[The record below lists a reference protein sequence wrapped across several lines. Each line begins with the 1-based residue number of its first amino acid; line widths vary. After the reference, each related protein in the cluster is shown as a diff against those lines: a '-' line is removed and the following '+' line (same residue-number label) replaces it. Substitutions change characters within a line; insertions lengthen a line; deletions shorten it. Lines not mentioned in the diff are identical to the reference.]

1 MKISDINKLRRELL
15 DIYEG
20 DIIKKTHIERY
31 ISFLRIDSKCD
42 TDIRK
47 EGTTIWIENASQVFA
62 KTHPAVKTKL
72 DVSSKIERLE
82 ELIGIAP
89 GDSPGQSPPGKTTPK
104 KSGLI

>member
-15 DIYEG
+15 ERFKDDIV
-20 DIIKKTHIERY
+20 KRMHVERY

-72 DVSSKIERLE
+72 EVSSKLERLE

-89 GDSPGQSPPGKTTPK
+89 GDSPGQSPPGKSAPK